1 MLFLHNGA
9 MLSGIYDVKKAVQD
23 LFFSRLAFELS
34 TKKPFE
40 RLDESISFRQENIQL
55 EVIPPNDE
63 NIHMAIPCI
72 PPEHLQT

>member
-9 MLSGIYDVKKAVQD
+9 MLSGIYDVEKAIQD

-40 RLDESISFRQENIQL
+40 RLDRSISFRQGNIQL
-55 EVIPPNDE
+55 EIIPPNDE
-63 NIHMAIPCI
+63 NTHMAIPCI
-72 PPEHLQT
+72 PPGHPQT